1 MNFIWY
7 RNTHRFIPENN
18 RPEDLWV
25 FFVYIRFLAIQV
37 FEEISFHDGVNIIL
51 GEKYDDSSVKGR
63 KTNGVGKSM
72 CIEFLD
78 FCFLS
83 DYDKSRVAKIPKE
96 VFPLEKNVMLDL
108 DIGAETIIIKRNR
121 EQADQPVIIREGK
134 TVSFDKL
141 QDARDYLTGIIFSEL
156 NGKTVPSFRNLF
168 SILMRDERSEFK
180 DIIKCHDLT
189 KKIPDD
195 LTAHLFLLGFS
206 LEAYK
211 NTVETI
217 KEIGKITTVLSKEKK
232 ELTQDGQKKISDV
245 RAELNALED
254 ELKKLEDAIESFKT
268 NETFDSME
276 ADLIELEELL
286 DQLRKRQKALRHDYE
301 KIRKMPKPEQIDDRE
316 IELVYNQFK
325 SELGNAVVKSLNEV
339 VGFKNKIEEFQR
351 TLVNQKAKELESQL
365 KSIAE
370 QIRVLDDEYSEKLK
384 VIDKKGVLKNLK
396 VSLKI
401 YEAKKDSISHTK
413 FLFDQYEKNEK
424 KKRMLN
430 LQKTQQLMEIDS
442 EIEQNK
448 EIMDDFID
456 TILEIHESIMGNKE
470 CSFSLQTVDKARKK
484 TPVELTLRIYDDGS
498 HSVDR
503 TKVFIYDMALLF
515 NQYTRDRHPLF
526 LVHDNIFDVDQDTL
540 VQCLNYIYK
549 QEEQYQDFQYIL
561 TLNRDKIEN
570 EEQRKLIQMDIDEH
584 QVAVFTKEKK
594 FLGRNYQE
602 K

>member
-1 MNFIWY
+1 MGKEIS
-7 RNTHRFIPENN
+7 RIRLN
-18 RPEDLWV
+18 RLYSESN
-25 FFVYIRFLAIQV
+25 I

-51 GEKYDDSSVKGR
+51 VEKYDDSSVKGR

-72 CIEFLD
+72 SIEFLD
-78 FCFLS
+78 FGFLN
-83 DYDKSRVAKIPKE
+83 DYEKSRIAKIPKE
-96 VFPLEKNVMLDL
+96 VFPLEENVILDL
-108 DIGAETIIIKRNR
+108 DIGDEAITIKRNR
-121 EQADQPVIIREGK
+121 KQADQPVIIREGR

-141 QDARDYLTGIIFSEL
+141 QDAREYLTGLIFPKL
-156 NGKTVPSFRNLF
+156 NGKKVPSFRNLF
-168 SILMRDERSEFK
+168 SILMRDERSEFT

-195 LTAHLFLLGFS
+195 LSAHLFLLGFS

-211 NTVETI
+211 NTLETI
-217 KEIGKITTVLSKEKK
+217 KEIEAVNTVIAKDKK
-232 ELTQDGQKKISDV
+232 ELTQEGKKKISDV
-245 RAELNALED
+245 KAELNALED
-254 ELKKLEDAIESFKT
+254 ELQKLEDAIESFKT

-276 ADLIELEELL
+276 ADLIELEDLL
-286 DQLRKRQKALRHDYE
+286 DQLRKRQKALRYDYE

>member
-1 MNFIWY
+1 MGKEIS
-7 RNTHRFIPENN
+7 RIRLN
-18 RPEDLWV
+18 RLYSESN
-25 FFVYIRFLAIQV
+25 I

-72 CIEFLD
+72 SIEFLD
-78 FCFLS
+78 FGFLN
-83 DYDKSRVAKIPKE
+83 DYEKSRIAKIPKE
-96 VFPLEKNVMLDL
+96 VFPLEENVILDL
-108 DIGAETIIIKRNR
+108 DIGDEAITIKRNR
-121 EQADQPVIIREGK
+121 KQADQPVIIREGR

-141 QDARDYLTGIIFSEL
+141 QDAREYLTGLIFPKL
-156 NGKTVPSFRNLF
+156 NGKKVPSFRNLF
-168 SILMRDERSEFK
+168 SILMRDERSEFT

-195 LTAHLFLLGFS
+195 LSAHLFLLGFS

-211 NTVETI
+211 NTLETI
-217 KEIGKITTVLSKEKK
+217 KEIEAVNTVIAKDKK
-232 ELTQDGQKKISDV
+232 ELTQEGKKKISDV
-245 RAELNALED
+245 KAELNALED
-254 ELKKLEDAIESFKT
+254 ELQKLEDAIESFKT

-276 ADLIELEELL
+276 ADLIELEDLL
-286 DQLRKRQKALRHDYE
+286 DQLRKRQKALRYDYE

-384 VIDKKGVLKNLK
+384 VIDKKGVLKNLH
-396 VSLKI
+396 VSLKN

>member
-1 MNFIWY
+1 MGKEIS
-7 RNTHRFIPENN
+7 RIRLN
-18 RPEDLWV
+18 RLYSESN
-25 FFVYIRFLAIQV
+25 I

-72 CIEFLD
+72 SIEFLD
-78 FCFLS
+78 FGFLN
-83 DYDKSRVAKIPKE
+83 DYEKSRIAKIPKE
-96 VFPLEKNVMLDL
+96 VFPLEENVILDL
-108 DIGAETIIIKRNR
+108 DIGDEAITIKRNR
-121 EQADQPVIIREGK
+121 KQADQPVIIREGR

-141 QDARDYLTGIIFSEL
+141 QDAREYLTGLIFPKL
-156 NGKTVPSFRNLF
+156 NGKKVPSFRNLF
-168 SILMRDERSEFK
+168 SILMRDERSEFT

-195 LTAHLFLLGFS
+195 LSAHLFLLGFS

-211 NTVETI
+211 NTLETI
-217 KEIGKITTVLSKEKK
+217 KEIEAVNTVIAKDKK
-232 ELTQDGQKKISDV
+232 ELTQEGKKKISDV
-245 RAELNALED
+245 KAELNALED
-254 ELKKLEDAIESFKT
+254 ELQKLEDAIESFKT

-276 ADLIELEELL
+276 ADLIELEDLL
-286 DQLRKRQKALRHDYE
+286 DQLRKRQKALRYDYE

-370 QIRVLDDEYSEKLK
+370 QIRVLDDDSEKLK

>member
-1 MNFIWY
+1 MGKEIKRIRLNRLY
-7 RNTHRFIPENN
+7 SENN
-18 RPEDLWV
+18 
-25 FFVYIRFLAIQV
+25 V

-96 VFPLEKNVMLDL
+96 VFPLEENVILDL

-121 EQADQPVIIREGK
+121 EQADQPVIIRGGK

-217 KEIGKITTVLSKEKK
+217 KEIGKITTVLSKEKR

-339 VGFKNKIEEFQR
+339 VGFKNKIEDFQR
-351 TLVNQKAKELESQL
+351 TLVNQIAKELESQL

-370 QIRVLDDEYSEKLK
+370 QIRILDDEYSEKLK
-384 VIDKKGVLKNLK
+384 IIDKKGVLKNLK
-396 VSLKI
+396 ISLKI
-401 YEAKKDSISHTK
+401 YEAKKESISRTK
-413 FLFDQYEKNEK
+413 FLFEQYEKHEK
-424 KKRMLN
+424 KKRILN
-430 LQKTQQLMEIDS
+430 LQKTQQIMEIET
-442 EIEQNK
+442 EIEQN
-448 EIMDDFID
+448 EEMMDSFME
-456 TILEIHESIMGNKE
+456 TILQIHEFIMGNRE
-470 CSFSLQTVDKARKK
+470 CSFSIQTIDKAQSK
-484 TPVELTLRIYDDGS
+484 TPVELVLRIYDDGS
-498 HSVDR
+498 RSVDR

-540 VQCLNYIYK
+540 VRCLNYIYS

-570 EEQRKLIQMDIDEH
+570 EEQRKLIRMDIDEH

>member
-1 MNFIWY
+1 MGKEIS
-7 RNTHRFIPENN
+7 RIRLN
-18 RPEDLWV
+18 RL
-25 FFVYIRFLAIQV
+25 YS
-37 FEEISFHDGVNIIL
+37 EISFHDGVNIIL

-72 CIEFLD
+72 SIEFLD
-78 FCFLS
+78 FGFLN
-83 DYDKSRVAKIPKE
+83 DYEKSRIAKIPKE
-96 VFPLEKNVMLDL
+96 VFPLEENVILDL
-108 DIGAETIIIKRNR
+108 DIGDEAITIKRNR
-121 EQADQPVIIREGK
+121 KQADQPVIIREGR

-141 QDARDYLTGIIFSEL
+141 QDAREYLTGLIFPKL
-156 NGKTVPSFRNLF
+156 NGKKVPSFRNLF
-168 SILMRDERSEFK
+168 SILMRDERSEFT

-195 LTAHLFLLGFS
+195 LSAHLFLLGFS

-211 NTVETI
+211 NTLETI
-217 KEIGKITTVLSKEKK
+217 KEIEAVNTVIAKDKK
-232 ELTQDGQKKISDV
+232 ELTQEGKKKISDV
-245 RAELNALED
+245 KAELNALED
-254 ELKKLEDAIESFKT
+254 ELQKLEDAIESFKT

-276 ADLIELEELL
+276 ADLIELEDLL
-286 DQLRKRQKALRHDYE
+286 DQLRKRQKALRYDYE

>member
-1 MNFIWY
+1 MGKEIS
-7 RNTHRFIPENN
+7 RIRLN
-18 RPEDLWV
+18 RLYSESN
-25 FFVYIRFLAIQV
+25 I

-72 CIEFLD
+72 SIEFLD
-78 FCFLS
+78 FGFLN
-83 DYDKSRVAKIPKE
+83 DYEKSRIAKIPKE
-96 VFPLEKNVMLDL
+96 VFPLEENVILDL
-108 DIGAETIIIKRNR
+108 DIGDEAITIKRNR
-121 EQADQPVIIREGK
+121 KQADQPVIIREGR

-141 QDARDYLTGIIFSEL
+141 QDAREYLTGLIFPKL
-156 NGKTVPSFRNLF
+156 NGKKVPSFRNLF
-168 SILMRDERSEFK
+168 SILMRDERSEFT

-195 LTAHLFLLGFS
+195 LSAHLFLLGFS

-211 NTVETI
+211 NTLETI
-217 KEIGKITTVLSKEKK
+217 KEIEAVNTVIAKDKK
-232 ELTQDGQKKISDV
+232 ELTQEGKKKISDV
-245 RAELNALED
+245 KAELNALED
-254 ELKKLEDAIESFKT
+254 ELQKLEDAIESFKT

-276 ADLIELEELL
+276 ADLIELEDLL
-286 DQLRKRQKALRHDYE
+286 DQLRKRQKALRYDYE

-325 SELGNAVVKSLNEV
+325 SKLGNAVVKSLNEV

>member
-1 MNFIWY
+1 MGKEIS
-7 RNTHRFIPENN
+7 RIRLN
-18 RPEDLWV
+18 RLYSESN
-25 FFVYIRFLAIQV
+25 I

-72 CIEFLD
+72 SIEFLD
-78 FCFLS
+78 FGFLN
-83 DYDKSRVAKIPKE
+83 DYEKSRIAKIPKE
-96 VFPLEKNVMLDL
+96 VFPLEENVILDL
-108 DIGAETIIIKRNR
+108 DIRDEAITIKRNR
-121 EQADQPVIIREGK
+121 KQADQPVIIREGR

-141 QDARDYLTGIIFSEL
+141 QDAREYLTGLIFPKL
-156 NGKTVPSFRNLF
+156 NGKKVPSFRNLF
-168 SILMRDERSEFK
+168 SILMRDERSEFT

-195 LTAHLFLLGFS
+195 LSAHLFLLGFS

-211 NTVETI
+211 NTLETI
-217 KEIGKITTVLSKEKK
+217 KEIEAVNTVIAKDKK
-232 ELTQDGQKKISDV
+232 ELTQEGKKKISDV
-245 RAELNALED
+245 KAELNALED
-254 ELKKLEDAIESFKT
+254 ELQKLEDAIESFKT

-276 ADLIELEELL
+276 ADLIELEDLL
-286 DQLRKRQKALRHDYE
+286 DQLRKRQKALRYDYE

>member
-1 MNFIWY
+1 MGKEIS
-7 RNTHRFIPENN
+7 RIRLN
-18 RPEDLWV
+18 RLYSESN
-25 FFVYIRFLAIQV
+25 I

-72 CIEFLD
+72 SIEFLD
-78 FCFLS
+78 FGFLN
-83 DYDKSRVAKIPKE
+83 DYEKSRIAKIPKE
-96 VFPLEKNVMLDL
+96 VFPLEENVILDL
-108 DIGAETIIIKRNR
+108 DIGDEAITIKRNR
-121 EQADQPVIIREGK
+121 KQADQPVIIREGR

-141 QDARDYLTGIIFSEL
+141 QDAREYLTGLIFPKL
-156 NGKTVPSFRNLF
+156 NGKKVPSFRNLF
-168 SILMRDERSEFK
+168 SILMRDERSEFT

-195 LTAHLFLLGFS
+195 LSAHLFLLGFS

-211 NTVETI
+211 NTLETI
-217 KEIGKITTVLSKEKK
+217 KEIEAVNTVIAKDKK
-232 ELTQDGQKKISDV
+232 ELTQEGKKKISDV
-245 RAELNALED
+245 KAELNALED
-254 ELKKLEDAIESFKT
+254 ELQKLEDAIESFKT

-276 ADLIELEELL
+276 ADLIELEDLL
-286 DQLRKRQKALRHDYE
+286 DQLRKRQKALRYDYE

-470 CSFSLQTVDKARKK
+470 CSFSLQTVDKARTT

>member
-1 MNFIWY
+1 MGKEIS
-7 RNTHRFIPENN
+7 RIRLN
-18 RPEDLWV
+18 RLYSESN
-25 FFVYIRFLAIQV
+25 I

-72 CIEFLD
+72 SIEFLD
-78 FCFLS
+78 FGFLN
-83 DYDKSRVAKIPKE
+83 DYEKSRIAKIPKE
-96 VFPLEKNVMLDL
+96 VFPLEENVILDL
-108 DIGAETIIIKRNR
+108 DIGDEANTIKRNR
-121 EQADQPVIIREGK
+121 KQADQPVIIREGR

-141 QDARDYLTGIIFSEL
+141 QDAREYLTGLIFPKL
-156 NGKTVPSFRNLF
+156 NGKKVPSFRNLF
-168 SILMRDERSEFK
+168 SILMRDERSEFT

-195 LTAHLFLLGFS
+195 LSAHLFLLGFS

-211 NTVETI
+211 NTLETI
-217 KEIGKITTVLSKEKK
+217 KEIEAVNTVIAKDKK
-232 ELTQDGQKKISDV
+232 ELTQEGKKKISDV
-245 RAELNALED
+245 KAELNALED
-254 ELKKLEDAIESFKT
+254 ELQKLEDAIESFKT

-276 ADLIELEELL
+276 ADLIELEDLL
-286 DQLRKRQKALRHDYE
+286 DQLRKRQKALRYDYE

>member
-1 MNFIWY
+1 MGKEIS
-7 RNTHRFIPENN
+7 RIRLN
-18 RPEDLWV
+18 RLYSESN
-25 FFVYIRFLAIQV
+25 I

-72 CIEFLD
+72 SIEFLD
-78 FCFLS
+78 FGFLN
-83 DYDKSRVAKIPKE
+83 DYEKSRIAKIPKE
-96 VFPLEKNVMLDL
+96 VFPLEENVILDL
-108 DIGAETIIIKRNR
+108 DIGDEAITIKRNR
-121 EQADQPVIIREGK
+121 KQADQPVIIREGR

-141 QDARDYLTGIIFSEL
+141 QDAREYLTGLIFPKL
-156 NGKTVPSFRNLF
+156 NGKKVPSFRNLF
-168 SILMRDERSEFK
+168 SILMRDERSEFT

-195 LTAHLFLLGFS
+195 LSAHLFLLGFS

-211 NTVETI
+211 NTLETI
-217 KEIGKITTVLSKEKK
+217 KEIEAVNTVIAKDKK
-232 ELTQDGQKKISDV
+232 ELTQEGKKKISDV
-245 RAELNALED
+245 KAELNALED
-254 ELKKLEDAIESFKT
+254 ELQKLEDAIESFKT

-276 ADLIELEELL
+276 ADLIELEDLL
-286 DQLRKRQKALRHDYE
+286 DQLRKRQKALRYDYE

-401 YEAKKDSISHTK
+401 YEAKKDSISRTK

>member
-1 MNFIWY
+1 MGKEIS
-7 RNTHRFIPENN
+7 RIRLN
-18 RPEDLWV
+18 RLYSESN
-25 FFVYIRFLAIQV
+25 I

-72 CIEFLD
+72 SIEFLD
-78 FCFLS
+78 FGFLN
-83 DYDKSRVAKIPKE
+83 DYEKSRIAKIPKE
-96 VFPLEKNVMLDL
+96 VFPLEENVILDL
-108 DIGAETIIIKRNR
+108 DIGDEAITIKRNR
-121 EQADQPVIIREGK
+121 KQADQPVIIREGR

-141 QDARDYLTGIIFSEL
+141 QDAREYLTGLIFPKL
-156 NGKTVPSFRNLF
+156 NGKKVPSFRNLF
-168 SILMRDERSEFK
+168 SILMRDERSEFT

-195 LTAHLFLLGFS
+195 LSAHLFLLGFS

-211 NTVETI
+211 NTLETI
-217 KEIGKITTVLSKEKK
+217 KEIEAVNTVIAKDKK
-232 ELTQDGQKKISDV
+232 ELTQEGKKKISDV
-245 RAELNALED
+245 KAELNALED
-254 ELKKLEDAIESFKT
+254 ELQKLEDAIESFKT

-276 ADLIELEELL
+276 ADLIELEDLL
-286 DQLRKRQKALRHDYE
+286 DQLRKRQKALRYDYE

-396 VSLKI
+396 VSIKI

>member
-1 MNFIWY
+1 MGKEIS
-7 RNTHRFIPENN
+7 RIRLN
-18 RPEDLWV
+18 RLYSESN
-25 FFVYIRFLAIQV
+25 I

-72 CIEFLD
+72 SIEFLD
-78 FCFLS
+78 FGFLN
-83 DYDKSRVAKIPKE
+83 DYEKSRIAKIPKE
-96 VFPLEKNVMLDL
+96 VFPLEENVILDL
-108 DIGAETIIIKRNR
+108 DIGDEAITIKRNR
-121 EQADQPVIIREGK
+121 KQADQPVIIREGR

-141 QDARDYLTGIIFSEL
+141 QDAREYLTGLIFPKL
-156 NGKTVPSFRNLF
+156 NGKKVPSFRNLF
-168 SILMRDERSEFK
+168 SILMRDERSEFT

-189 KKIPDD
+189 DD
-195 LTAHLFLLGFS
+195 LSAHLFLLGFS

-211 NTVETI
+211 NTLETI
-217 KEIGKITTVLSKEKK
+217 KEIEAVNTVIAKDKK
-232 ELTQDGQKKISDV
+232 ELTQEGKKKISDV
-245 RAELNALED
+245 KAELNALED
-254 ELKKLEDAIESFKT
+254 ELQKLEDAIESFKT

-276 ADLIELEELL
+276 ADLIELEDLL
-286 DQLRKRQKALRHDYE
+286 DQLRKRQKALRYDYE

>member
-1 MNFIWY
+1 MGKEIS
-7 RNTHRFIPENN
+7 RIRLN
-18 RPEDLWV
+18 RLYSESN
-25 FFVYIRFLAIQV
+25 I

-72 CIEFLD
+72 SIEFLD
-78 FCFLS
+78 FGFLN
-83 DYDKSRVAKIPKE
+83 DYEKSRIAKIPKE
-96 VFPLEKNVMLDL
+96 VFPLEENVILDL
-108 DIGAETIIIKRNR
+108 NIGDEAITIKRNR
-121 EQADQPVIIREGK
+121 KQADQPVIIREGR

-141 QDARDYLTGIIFSEL
+141 QDAREYLTGLIFPKL
-156 NGKTVPSFRNLF
+156 NGKKVPSFRNLF
-168 SILMRDERSEFK
+168 SILMRDERSEFT

-195 LTAHLFLLGFS
+195 LSAHLFLLGFS

-211 NTVETI
+211 NTLETI
-217 KEIGKITTVLSKEKK
+217 KEIEAVNTVIAKDKK
-232 ELTQDGQKKISDV
+232 ELTQEGKKKISDV
-245 RAELNALED
+245 KAELNALED
-254 ELKKLEDAIESFKT
+254 ELQKLEDAIESFKT

-276 ADLIELEELL
+276 ADLIELEDLL
-286 DQLRKRQKALRHDYE
+286 DQLRKRQKALRYDYE

>member
-1 MNFIWY
+1 MGKEIS
-7 RNTHRFIPENN
+7 RIRLN
-18 RPEDLWV
+18 RLYSESN
-25 FFVYIRFLAIQV
+25 I

-72 CIEFLD
+72 SIEFLD
-78 FCFLS
+78 FGFLN
-83 DYDKSRVAKIPKE
+83 DYEKSRIAKIPKE
-96 VFPLEKNVMLDL
+96 VFPLEENVILDL
-108 DIGAETIIIKRNR
+108 DIGDEAITIKRNR
-121 EQADQPVIIREGK
+121 KQADQPVIIREGR

-141 QDARDYLTGIIFSEL
+141 QDAREYLTGLIFPKL
-156 NGKTVPSFRNLF
+156 NGKKVPSFRNLF
-168 SILMRDERSEFK
+168 SILMRDERSEFT

-195 LTAHLFLLGFS
+195 LSAHLFLLGFS

-211 NTVETI
+211 NTLETI
-217 KEIGKITTVLSKEKK
+217 KEIEAVNTVIAKDNK
-232 ELTQDGQKKISDV
+232 ELTQEGKKKISDV
-245 RAELNALED
+245 KAELNALED
-254 ELKKLEDAIESFKT
+254 ELQKLEDAIESFKT

-276 ADLIELEELL
+276 ADLIELEDLL
-286 DQLRKRQKALRHDYE
+286 DQLRKRQKALRYDYE

>member
-1 MNFIWY
+1 MGKEIKRIRLNRLY
-7 RNTHRFIPENN
+7 SENN
-18 RPEDLWV
+18 
-25 FFVYIRFLAIQV
+25 V

-96 VFPLEKNVMLDL
+96 VFPLEENVILDL

-121 EQADQPVIIREGK
+121 EQADQPVIIRGGK

-180 DIIKCHDLT
+180 DIIKCHNLT

-217 KEIGKITTVLSKEKK
+217 KEIGKITTVLSKEKR

-339 VGFKNKIEEFQR
+339 VGFKNKIEDFQR

-370 QIRVLDDEYSEKLK
+370 QIRILDDEYSEKLK
-384 VIDKKGVLKNLK
+384 IIDKKGVLKNLK
-396 VSLKI
+396 ISLKI
-401 YEAKKDSISHTK
+401 YEAKKESISRTK
-413 FLFDQYEKNEK
+413 FLFEQYEKHEK
-424 KKRMLN
+424 KKRILN
-430 LQKTQQLMEIDS
+430 LQKTQQIMEIET
-442 EIEQNK
+442 EIEQN
-448 EIMDDFID
+448 EEMMDSFME
-456 TILEIHESIMGNKE
+456 TILQIHEFIMGNRE
-470 CSFSLQTVDKARKK
+470 CSFSIQTIDKAQSK
-484 TPVELTLRIYDDGS
+484 TPVELVLRIYDDGS
-498 HSVDR
+498 RSVDR

-540 VQCLNYIYK
+540 VRCLNYIYS

-570 EEQRKLIQMDIDEH
+570 EEQRKLIRMDIDEH

>member
-1 MNFIWY
+1 MGKEIS
-7 RNTHRFIPENN
+7 RICLN
-18 RPEDLWV
+18 RLYSESN
-25 FFVYIRFLAIQV
+25 I

-72 CIEFLD
+72 SIEFLD
-78 FCFLS
+78 FGFLN
-83 DYDKSRVAKIPKE
+83 DYEKSRIAKIPKE
-96 VFPLEKNVMLDL
+96 VFPLEENVILDL
-108 DIGAETIIIKRNR
+108 DIGDEAITIKRNR
-121 EQADQPVIIREGK
+121 KQADQPVIIREGR

-141 QDARDYLTGIIFSEL
+141 QDAREYLTGLIFPKL
-156 NGKTVPSFRNLF
+156 NGKKVPSFRNLF
-168 SILMRDERSEFK
+168 SILMRDERSEFT

-195 LTAHLFLLGFS
+195 LSAHLFLLGFS

-211 NTVETI
+211 NTLETI
-217 KEIGKITTVLSKEKK
+217 KEIEAVNTVIAKDKK
-232 ELTQDGQKKISDV
+232 ELTQEGKKKISDV
-245 RAELNALED
+245 KAELNALED
-254 ELKKLEDAIESFKT
+254 ELQKLEDAIESFKT

-276 ADLIELEELL
+276 ADLIELEDLL
-286 DQLRKRQKALRHDYE
+286 DQLRKRQKALRYDYE

>member
-1 MNFIWY
+1 MGKEIKRIRLNRLY
-7 RNTHRFIPENN
+7 SENN
-18 RPEDLWV
+18 
-25 FFVYIRFLAIQV
+25 V

-96 VFPLEKNVMLDL
+96 VFPLEENVILDL

-121 EQADQPVIIREGK
+121 EQADQPVIIRGGK

-217 KEIGKITTVLSKEKK
+217 KAIGKITTVLSKEKR

-339 VGFKNKIEEFQR
+339 VGFKNKIEDFQR

-370 QIRVLDDEYSEKLK
+370 QIRILDDEYSEKLK
-384 VIDKKGVLKNLK
+384 IIDKKGVLKNLK
-396 VSLKI
+396 ISLKI
-401 YEAKKDSISHTK
+401 YEAKKESISRTK
-413 FLFDQYEKNEK
+413 FLFEQYEKHEK
-424 KKRMLN
+424 KKRILN
-430 LQKTQQLMEIDS
+430 LQKTQQIMEIET
-442 EIEQNK
+442 EIEQN
-448 EIMDDFID
+448 EEMMDSFME
-456 TILEIHESIMGNKE
+456 TILQIHEFIMGNRE
-470 CSFSLQTVDKARKK
+470 CSFSIQTIDKAQSK
-484 TPVELTLRIYDDGS
+484 TPVELVLRIYDDGS
-498 HSVDR
+498 RSVDR

-540 VQCLNYIYK
+540 VRCLNYIYS

-570 EEQRKLIQMDIDEH
+570 EEQRKLIRMDIDEH

>member
-1 MNFIWY
+1 MGKEINRIRLNRLY
-7 RNTHRFIPENN
+7 SENN
-18 RPEDLWV
+18 
-25 FFVYIRFLAIQV
+25 I

-72 CIEFLD
+72 SIEFLD
-78 FCFLS
+78 FAFLN
-83 DYDKSRVAKIPKE
+83 DYDKSRIAKIPKE
-96 VFPLEKNVMLDL
+96 VFPLEENVILDL
-108 DIGAETIIIKRNR
+108 DIGDEAITIKRNR
-121 EQADQPVIIREGK
+121 KQADQPVIIREGK

-141 QDARDYLTGIIFSEL
+141 QDAREYLTGIIFQKL
-156 NGKTVPSFRNLF
+156 NGKKVPSFRNLF
-168 SILMRDERSEFK
+168 SILMRDERSEFT

-195 LTAHLFLLGFS
+195 LSAHLFLLGFS

-211 NTVETI
+211 NTLETI
-217 KEIGKITTVLSKEKK
+217 KEIDAVNTILTKDKK
-232 ELTQDGQKKISDV
+232 ELTQEGKKKISDV
-245 RAELNALED
+245 KAELNALED
-254 ELKKLEDAIESFKT
+254 ELQKLEDAIESFKT
-268 NETFDSME
+268 NETFDAME
-276 ADLIELEELL
+276 ADLIELEDLL
-286 DQLRKRQKALRHDYE
+286 DQLRKRQKALRYDYE

-325 SELGNAVVKSLNEV
+325 GELGSAVVKSLNEV

-370 QIRVLDDEYSEKLK
+370 QIRILDDEYSEKLK

-401 YEAKKDSISHTK
+401 YEAKKDSTSHTK

-424 KKRMLN
+424 KKKMLR
-430 LQKTQQLMEIDS
+430 LQKTQQIMEIDN

-448 EIMDDFID
+448 EIIDDFID

-470 CSFSLQTVDKARKK
+470 CSFSIQTIDKARGK
-484 TPVELTLRIYDDGS
+484 TPIELTLRIYDDGS

-515 NQYTRDRHPLF
+515 NQYTRNRHPLF

-570 EEQRKLIQMDIDEH
+570 EEQRKLIQMNIDEH

>member
-1 MNFIWY
+1 MGKEIKRIRLNRLY
-7 RNTHRFIPENN
+7 SENN
-18 RPEDLWV
+18 
-25 FFVYIRFLAIQV
+25 V

-96 VFPLEKNVMLDL
+96 VFPLEENVILDL

-121 EQADQPVIIREGK
+121 EQADQPVIIRGGK

-217 KEIGKITTVLSKEKK
+217 KEIGKITTVLSKEKR

-339 VGFKNKIEEFQR
+339 VGFKNKIEDFQR

-370 QIRVLDDEYSEKLK
+370 QIRILDDEYSEKLK
-384 VIDKKGVLKNLK
+384 IIDKKGVLKNLK
-396 VSLKI
+396 ISLKI
-401 YEAKKDSISHTK
+401 YEAKKESISRTK
-413 FLFDQYEKNEK
+413 FLFEQYEKHEK
-424 KKRMLN
+424 KKRILN
-430 LQKTQQLMEIDS
+430 LQKTQQIMEIET
-442 EIEQNK
+442 EIEQN
-448 EIMDDFID
+448 EEMMDSFME
-456 TILEIHESIMGNKE
+456 TILQIHEFIMGNRE
-470 CSFSLQTVDKARKK
+470 CSFSIQTIDKAQSK
-484 TPVELTLRIYDDGS
+484 TPVELVFRIYDDGS
-498 HSVDR
+498 RSVDR

-540 VQCLNYIYK
+540 VRCLNYIYS

-570 EEQRKLIQMDIDEH
+570 EEQRKLIRMDIDEH

>member
-1 MNFIWY
+1 MGKEIS
-7 RNTHRFIPENN
+7 RIRLN
-18 RPEDLWV
+18 RLYSESN
-25 FFVYIRFLAIQV
+25 I

-72 CIEFLD
+72 SIEFLD
-78 FCFLS
+78 FGFLN
-83 DYDKSRVAKIPKE
+83 DYEKSRIAKIPKE
-96 VFPLEKNVMLDL
+96 VFPLEENVILDL
-108 DIGAETIIIKRNR
+108 DIGDEAITIKRNR
-121 EQADQPVIIREGK
+121 KQADQPVIIREGR

-141 QDARDYLTGIIFSEL
+141 QDAREYLTGLIFPKL
-156 NGKTVPSFRNLF
+156 NGKKVPSFRNLF
-168 SILMRDERSEFK
+168 SILMRDERSEFT

-195 LTAHLFLLGFS
+195 LSAHLFLLGFS

-211 NTVETI
+211 NTLETI
-217 KEIGKITTVLSKEKK
+217 KEIEAVNTVIAKDKK
-232 ELTQDGQKKISDV
+232 ELTQEGKKKISDV
-245 RAELNALED
+245 KAELNALED
-254 ELKKLEDAIESFKT
+254 ELQKLEDAIESFKT

-276 ADLIELEELL
+276 ADLIELEDLL
-286 DQLRKRQKALRHDYE
+286 DQLRKRQKALRYDYE

-570 EEQRKLIQMDIDEH
+570 EEQRKLIQMDIDER

>member
-1 MNFIWY
+1 MGKEIS
-7 RNTHRFIPENN
+7 RIRLN
-18 RPEDLWV
+18 RLYSESN
-25 FFVYIRFLAIQV
+25 I

-72 CIEFLD
+72 SIEFLD
-78 FCFLS
+78 FGFLN
-83 DYDKSRVAKIPKE
+83 DYEKSRIAKIPKE
-96 VFPLEKNVMLDL
+96 VFPLEENVILDL
-108 DIGAETIIIKRNR
+108 DIGDEAITIKRNR
-121 EQADQPVIIREGK
+121 KQADQPVIIREGR

-141 QDARDYLTGIIFSEL
+141 QDAREYLTGLIFPKL
-156 NGKTVPSFRNLF
+156 NGKKVPSFRNLF
-168 SILMRDERSEFK
+168 SILMRDERSEFT

-195 LTAHLFLLGFS
+195 LSAHLFLLGFS

-211 NTVETI
+211 NTLETI
-217 KEIGKITTVLSKEKK
+217 KEIEAVNTVIAKDKK
-232 ELTQDGQKKISDV
+232 ELTQEGKKKISDV
-245 RAELNALED
+245 KAELNALED
-254 ELKKLEDAIESFKT
+254 ELQKLEDAIESFKT

-276 ADLIELEELL
+276 ADLIELEDLL
-286 DQLRKRQKALRHDYE
+286 DQLRKRQKALRYDYE

-561 TLNRDKIEN
+561 TLNRDKN
-570 EEQRKLIQMDIDEH
+570 RK
-584 QVAVFTKEKK
+584 
-594 FLGRNYQE
+594 
-602 K
+602 

>member
-1 MNFIWY
+1 MGKEIS
-7 RNTHRFIPENN
+7 RIRLN
-18 RPEDLWV
+18 RLYSESN
-25 FFVYIRFLAIQV
+25 I

-72 CIEFLD
+72 SIEFLD
-78 FCFLS
+78 FGFLN
-83 DYDKSRVAKIPKE
+83 DYEKSRIAKIPKE
-96 VFPLEKNVMLDL
+96 VFPLEENVILDL
-108 DIGAETIIIKRNR
+108 DIGDEAIMIKRNR
-121 EQADQPVIIREGK
+121 KQADQPVIIREGR

-141 QDARDYLTGIIFSEL
+141 QDAREYLTGLIFPKL
-156 NGKTVPSFRNLF
+156 NGKKVPSFRNLF
-168 SILMRDERSEFK
+168 SILMRDERSEFT

-195 LTAHLFLLGFS
+195 LSAHLFLLGFS

-211 NTVETI
+211 NTLETI
-217 KEIGKITTVLSKEKK
+217 KEIEAVNTVIAKDKK
-232 ELTQDGQKKISDV
+232 ELTQEGKKKISDV
-245 RAELNALED
+245 KAELNALED
-254 ELKKLEDAIESFKT
+254 ELQKLEDAIESFKT

-276 ADLIELEELL
+276 ADLIELEDLL
-286 DQLRKRQKALRHDYE
+286 DQLRKRQKALRYDYE

>member
-1 MNFIWY
+1 MGKEIS
-7 RNTHRFIPENN
+7 RIRLN
-18 RPEDLWV
+18 RLYSESN
-25 FFVYIRFLAIQV
+25 I

-72 CIEFLD
+72 SIEFLD
-78 FCFLS
+78 FGFLN
-83 DYDKSRVAKIPKE
+83 DYEKSRIAKIPKE
-96 VFPLEKNVMLDL
+96 VFPLEENVILDL
-108 DIGAETIIIKRNR
+108 DIGDEAITIKRNR
-121 EQADQPVIIREGK
+121 KQADQPVIIREGR

-141 QDARDYLTGIIFSEL
+141 QDAREYLTGLIFPKL
-156 NGKTVPSFRNLF
+156 NGKKVPSFRNLF
-168 SILMRDERSEFK
+168 SILMRDERSEFT

-195 LTAHLFLLGFS
+195 LSAHLFLLGFS

-211 NTVETI
+211 NTLETI
-217 KEIGKITTVLSKEKK
+217 KEIEAVNTVIAKDKK
-232 ELTQDGQKKISDV
+232 ELTQEGKKKISDV

-254 ELKKLEDAIESFKT
+254 ELQKLEDAIESFKT
-268 NETFDSME
+268 NESFDAME
-276 ADLIELEELL
+276 ADLIELEDLL
-286 DQLRKRQKALRHDYE
+286 DQLRKRQKALRYDYE

-325 SELGNAVVKSLNEV
+325 SELGNAIVKSLNEV

-351 TLVNQKAKELESQL
+351 MLVNQKAKELEAQL
-365 KSIAE
+365 KNIAE
-370 QIRVLDDEYSEKLK
+370 QIRILDDEYSEKLK
-384 VIDKKGVLKNLK
+384 IIDKKGILKNLK

-401 YEAKKDSISHTK
+401 YEAKKEATSHTK
-413 FLFDQYEKNEK
+413 FLFEQYEKNEK

-430 LQKTQQLMEIDS
+430 LQKTQQLMEIDN

-448 EIMDDFID
+448 KIIDDFTD
-456 TILEIHESIMGNKE
+456 TILQIHEFIMGNKE
-470 CSFSLQTVDKARKK
+470 CSFSIQTIDKARRK

-540 VQCLNYIYK
+540 VQCLNYLYK

-561 TLNRDKIEN
+561 TLNRDKIES
-570 EEQRKLIQMDIDEH
+570 EEQRKLIQMNIDEH

-594 FLGRNYQE
+594 FLRRDYQE

>member
-1 MNFIWY
+1 MGKEIS
-7 RNTHRFIPENN
+7 RIRLN
-18 RPEDLWV
+18 RLYSESN
-25 FFVYIRFLAIQV
+25 I

-72 CIEFLD
+72 SIEFLD
-78 FCFLS
+78 FGFLN
-83 DYDKSRVAKIPKE
+83 DYEKSRIAKIPKE
-96 VFPLEKNVMLDL
+96 VFPLEENVILDL
-108 DIGAETIIIKRNR
+108 DIGDEAITIKRNR
-121 EQADQPVIIREGK
+121 KQADQPVIIREGR

-141 QDARDYLTGIIFSEL
+141 QDAREYLTGLIFPKL
-156 NGKTVPSFRNLF
+156 NGKKVPSFRNLF
-168 SILMRDERSEFK
+168 SILMRDERSEFT

-195 LTAHLFLLGFS
+195 LSAHLFLLGFS

-211 NTVETI
+211 NTLETI
-217 KEIGKITTVLSKEKK
+217 KEIEAVNTVIAKDKK
-232 ELTQDGQKKISDV
+232 ELTQEGKKKISDV
-245 RAELNALED
+245 KAELNALED
-254 ELKKLEDAIESFKT
+254 ELQKLEDAIESFKT

-276 ADLIELEELL
+276 ADLIELEDLL
-286 DQLRKRQKALRHDYE
+286 DQLRKRQKALRYDYE

-370 QIRVLDDEYSEKLK
+370 QIRILDDEYSEKLK

>member
-1 MNFIWY
+1 MGKEISRIRLNRLY
-7 RNTHRFIPENN
+7 SENN
-18 RPEDLWV
+18 
-25 FFVYIRFLAIQV
+25 I

-51 GEKYDDSSVKGR
+51 GEKCDESSVKGR

-72 CIEFLD
+72 SIEFLD
-78 FCFLS
+78 FGFLN
-83 DYDKSRVAKIPKE
+83 DYEKSRIAKIPKE
-96 VFPLEKNVMLDL
+96 VFPLEENVILDL
-108 DIGAETIIIKRNR
+108 DIGDEAITIKRNR
-121 EQADQPVIIREGK
+121 KQADQPVIIREGK

-141 QDARDYLTGIIFSEL
+141 QDAREYLTGIIFPKL
-156 NGKTVPSFRNLF
+156 NGKKVPSFRNLF
-168 SILMRDERSEFK
+168 SILMRDERSEFA

-195 LTAHLFLLGFS
+195 LSAHLFLLGFS

-211 NTVETI
+211 NTLETI
-217 KEIGKITTVLSKEKK
+217 KEIDAVNTILTKDKK
-232 ELTQDGQKKISDV
+232 ELTQEGKKKISDV
-245 RAELNALED
+245 KAELNALED
-254 ELKKLEDAIESFKT
+254 ELQKLEDAIESFKT
-268 NETFDSME
+268 NETFDAME
-276 ADLIELEELL
+276 ADLIELEDLL
-286 DQLRKRQKALRHDYE
+286 DQLRKRQKALRYDYE

-370 QIRVLDDEYSEKLK
+370 QIRVLDDAYSEKLK

-448 EIMDDFID
+448 EIIDDFIN

-470 CSFSLQTVDKARKK
+470 CSFSIQTVDKARRK

-561 TLNRDKIEN
+561 TLNRDEIEN

>member
-1 MNFIWY
+1 MGKEIS
-7 RNTHRFIPENN
+7 RIRLN
-18 RPEDLWV
+18 RLYSESN
-25 FFVYIRFLAIQV
+25 I

-72 CIEFLD
+72 SIEFLD
-78 FCFLS
+78 FGFLN
-83 DYDKSRVAKIPKE
+83 DYEKSRIAKIPKE
-96 VFPLEKNVMLDL
+96 VFPLEENVILDL
-108 DIGAETIIIKRNR
+108 DIGDEAITIKRNR
-121 EQADQPVIIREGK
+121 KQADQPVIIREGR

-141 QDARDYLTGIIFSEL
+141 QDAREYLTGLIFPKL
-156 NGKTVPSFRNLF
+156 NGKKVPSFRNLF
-168 SILMRDERSEFK
+168 SILMRDERSEFT

-195 LTAHLFLLGFS
+195 LSAHLFLLGFS

-211 NTVETI
+211 NTLETI
-217 KEIGKITTVLSKEKK
+217 KEIEAVNTVIAKDKK
-232 ELTQDGQKKISDV
+232 ELTQEGKKKISDV
-245 RAELNALED
+245 KAELNALED
-254 ELKKLEDAIESFKT
+254 ELQKLEDAIESFKT

-276 ADLIELEELL
+276 ADLIELEDLL
-286 DQLRKRQKALRHDYE
+286 DQLRKRQKALRYDYE

-430 LQKTQQLMEIDS
+430 LQKTQQLMKIDS

>member
-1 MNFIWY
+1 MGKEINRIRLNRLY
-7 RNTHRFIPENN
+7 SENN
-18 RPEDLWV
+18 
-25 FFVYIRFLAIQV
+25 V

-51 GEKYDDSSVKGR
+51 GEKFDDRSVKGR

-72 CIEFLD
+72 SIEFLD

-83 DYDKSRVAKIPKE
+83 DYDKSRIAKIPKE
-96 VFPLEKNVMLDL
+96 VFPLEENVILDL
-108 DIGAETIIIKRNR
+108 DIGTEAVTIKRNR
-121 EQADQPVIIREGK
+121 KQADKPVIIRADK
-134 TVSFDKL
+134 QVSFDKI

-156 NGKTVPSFRNLF
+156 NGKKVPSFRNLF
-168 SILMRDERSEFK
+168 SILMRDERSEFT

-195 LTAHLFLLGFS
+195 LSAHLFLLGFS
-206 LEAYK
+206 LEAYN
-211 NTVETI
+211 NTIETI
-217 KEIGKITTVLSKEKK
+217 KEIETVSTVIKKEKK
-232 ELTQDGQKKISDV
+232 ELTQDGKKKISDV

-276 ADLIELEELL
+276 ADLIELEDLL
-286 DQLRKRQKALRHDYE
+286 DQLRKRQKALRYDYE

-351 TLVNQKAKELESQL
+351 MLVNQKAKELESQL

-370 QIRVLDDEYSEKLK
+370 QIRILDDEYSEKLK

-396 VSLKI
+396 VSLRI
-401 YEAKKDSISHTK
+401 YETKKESISHTK
-413 FLFDQYEKNEK
+413 FLFEEYEKNEK
-424 KKRMLN
+424 KKRLLN

-442 EIEQNK
+442 EIEENK
-448 EIMDDFID
+448 EIIDDFTD
-456 TILEIHESIMGNKE
+456 TILQIHEFIMGNKE
-470 CSFSLQTVDKARKK
+470 CSFSILTVDKARRKI
-484 TPVELTLRIYDDGS
+484 PVELILRIYDDGS

-515 NQYTRDRHPLF
+515 NQYTRDKHPLF

-540 VQCLNYIYK
+540 VQCLNYLYK

-561 TLNRDKIEN
+561 TLNRDKIES
-570 EEQRKLIQMDIDEH
+570 EEQRKLIKMNIDEH

-594 FLGRNYQE
+594 FLRRNYQE

>member
-1 MNFIWY
+1 MGKEIKRIRLNRLY
-7 RNTHRFIPENN
+7 SENN
-18 RPEDLWV
+18 
-25 FFVYIRFLAIQV
+25 V

-96 VFPLEKNVMLDL
+96 VFPLEENVILDL

-121 EQADQPVIIREGK
+121 EQADQPVIIRGGK

-217 KEIGKITTVLSKEKK
+217 KEIGKITTVLSKEKR

-339 VGFKNKIEEFQR
+339 VGFKNKIEDFQR

-370 QIRVLDDEYSEKLK
+370 QIRILDDEYSEKLK
-384 VIDKKGVLKNLK
+384 IIDKKGVLKNLK
-396 VSLKI
+396 ISLKI
-401 YEAKKDSISHTK
+401 YEAKKESISRTK
-413 FLFDQYEKNEK
+413 FLFEQYEKHEK
-424 KKRMLN
+424 KKRILN
-430 LQKTQQLMEIDS
+430 LQKTQQIMEIET
-442 EIEQNK
+442 EIEQN
-448 EIMDDFID
+448 EEMMDSFME
-456 TILEIHESIMGNKE
+456 TILQIHEFIMGNRE
-470 CSFSLQTVDKARKK
+470 CSFSIQTIDKAQSK
-484 TPVELTLRIYDDGS
+484 TPVELVLRIYDDGS
-498 HSVDR
+498 RSVDR

-540 VQCLNYIYK
+540 VRCLNYIYS

-570 EEQRKLIQMDIDEH
+570 EEQRKLIRMDIDEH

>member
-1 MNFIWY
+1 MP
-7 RNTHRFIPENN
+7 HRSPAFHLQSSTLPHKWCKVSYIPQSIYSESN
-18 RPEDLWV
+18 
-25 FFVYIRFLAIQV
+25 I

-72 CIEFLD
+72 SIEFLD
-78 FCFLS
+78 FGFLN
-83 DYDKSRVAKIPKE
+83 DYEKSRIAKIPKE
-96 VFPLEKNVMLDL
+96 VFPLEENVILDL
-108 DIGAETIIIKRNR
+108 DIGDEAITIKRNR
-121 EQADQPVIIREGK
+121 KQADQPVIIREGR

-141 QDARDYLTGIIFSEL
+141 QDAREYLTGLIFPKL
-156 NGKTVPSFRNLF
+156 NGKKVPSFRNLF
-168 SILMRDERSEFK
+168 SILMRDERSEFT

-195 LTAHLFLLGFS
+195 LSAHLFLLGFS

-211 NTVETI
+211 NTLETI
-217 KEIGKITTVLSKEKK
+217 KEIEAVNTVIAKDKK
-232 ELTQDGQKKISDV
+232 ELTQEGKKKISDV
-245 RAELNALED
+245 KAELNALED
-254 ELKKLEDAIESFKT
+254 ELQKLEDAIESFKT

-276 ADLIELEELL
+276 ADLIELEDLL
-286 DQLRKRQKALRHDYE
+286 DQLRKRQKALRYDYE

>member
-1 MNFIWY
+1 MGKEIS
-7 RNTHRFIPENN
+7 RIRLN
-18 RPEDLWV
+18 RLYSESN
-25 FFVYIRFLAIQV
+25 I

-72 CIEFLD
+72 SIEFLD
-78 FCFLS
+78 FGFLN
-83 DYDKSRVAKIPKE
+83 DYEKSRIAKIPKE
-96 VFPLEKNVMLDL
+96 VFPLEENVILDL
-108 DIGAETIIIKRNR
+108 DIGDEAITIKRNR
-121 EQADQPVIIREGK
+121 KQADQPVIIREGR

-141 QDARDYLTGIIFSEL
+141 QDAREYLTGLIFPKL
-156 NGKTVPSFRNLF
+156 NGKKVPSFRNLF
-168 SILMRDERSEFK
+168 SILMRDERSEFT

-195 LTAHLFLLGFS
+195 LSAHLFLLGFS

-211 NTVETI
+211 NTLETI
-217 KEIGKITTVLSKEKK
+217 KEIEAVNTVIAKDKK
-232 ELTQDGQKKISDV
+232 ELTQEGKKKISDV
-245 RAELNALED
+245 KAELNALED
-254 ELKKLEDAIESFKT
+254 ELQKLEDAIESFKT

-276 ADLIELEELL
+276 ADLIELEDLL
-286 DQLRKRQKALRHDYE
+286 DQLRKRQKALRYDYE

-570 EEQRKLIQMDIDEH
+570 EEQRKLTQMDIDEH

>member
-1 MNFIWY
+1 MGKEIKRIRLNRLY
-7 RNTHRFIPENN
+7 SENN
-18 RPEDLWV
+18 
-25 FFVYIRFLAIQV
+25 V

-96 VFPLEKNVMLDL
+96 VFPLEENVILDL

-121 EQADQPVIIREGK
+121 EQADQPVIIRGGK
-134 TVSFDKL
+134 TISFDKL

-217 KEIGKITTVLSKEKK
+217 KEIGKITTVLSKEKR

-301 KIRKMPKPEQIDDRE
+301 KIRKMLKPEQIDDRE

-339 VGFKNKIEEFQR
+339 VGFKNKIEDFQR

-370 QIRVLDDEYSEKLK
+370 QIRILDDEYSEKLK
-384 VIDKKGVLKNLK
+384 IIDKKGVLKNLK
-396 VSLKI
+396 ISLKI
-401 YEAKKDSISHTK
+401 YEAKKESISRTK
-413 FLFDQYEKNEK
+413 FLFEQYEKHEK
-424 KKRMLN
+424 KKRILN
-430 LQKTQQLMEIDS
+430 LQKTQQIMEIET
-442 EIEQNK
+442 EIEQN
-448 EIMDDFID
+448 EEMMDSFME
-456 TILEIHESIMGNKE
+456 TILQIHEFIMGNRE
-470 CSFSLQTVDKARKK
+470 CSFSIQTIDKAQSK
-484 TPVELTLRIYDDGS
+484 TPVELVLRIYDDGS
-498 HSVDR
+498 RSVDR

-540 VQCLNYIYK
+540 VRCLNYIYS

-570 EEQRKLIQMDIDEH
+570 EEQRKLIRMDIDEH